1 MVLDCRQLF
10 AGADTPIV
18 IQATLDFSDREFFGC
33 QPFSS
38 PVYITGSVSSR
49 AGVVTLEFQA
59 KTVLQ
64 LSCDRCLTEFQRPF
78 SVNAIHVLVQETN
91 LEEIPEDYLLLS
103 DGMLDLD
110 EVCEGDL
117 FLELPSKFLCSPEC
131 KGLCQKCGTNLNKG
145 ACQCEHKQIDPRLEV
160 LKKLLD

>member
-10 AGADTPIV
+10 AGADSPIA
-18 IQATLDFSDREFFGC
+18 IQATLDFSDREFFGR

-38 PVYITGSVSSR
+38 PVYVTGSVLSR

-59 KTVLQ
+59 KTLLQ
-64 LSCDRCLTEFQRPF
+64 LCCDRCLTEFQRPF
-78 SVNAIHVLVQETN
+78 SVNGLHTLVQETN

-117 FLELPSKFLCSPEC
+117 FLELPSKILCSPDC
-131 KGLCQKCGTNLNKG
+131 KGLCQKCGKNLNKG
-145 ACQCEHKQIDPRLEV
+145 ACQCSHKQVDPRLEV